1 MKKLLSVMVILT
13 VASARALVF
22 DINLNAT
29 NDPAGIL
36 SGIYETTPNAS
47 TATGGEVGT
56 GITYDTDT
64 RGLSIN
70 VAYGLFGFQP
80 LTGTFSAA
88 HIHGP
93 AGQGTN
99 APVLI
104 GLFAGATDILTEITP
119 NSGFFA
125 GTVTLT
131 PQQEDMLFANLLYLN
146 VHSTPTFGAG
156 EIRGQLIPSSVP
168 EPSSLILAGAGLA
181 LLLVLRRKRA

>member
-1 MKKLLSVMVILT
+1 MKTLLSAILLLT
-13 VASARALVF
+13 VVSARALVF

-47 TATGGEVGT
+47 TATGGEVGD
-56 GITYDTDT
+56 GITYDTAT
-64 RGLSIN
+64 RGLTIN
-70 VAYGLFGFQP
+70 VAYGLFGFEP
-80 LTGTFSAA
+80 LTRDFLSA

-104 GLFAGATDILTEITP
+104 GLFSGATDIHTELGTR
-119 NSGFFA
+119 SGFFS

-131 PQQEDMLFANLLYLN
+131 QPQEDMLFANLLYMN
-146 VHSTPTFGAG
+146 IHSTPDFNAG
-156 EIRGQLIPSSVP
+156 EIRGQLIPSTVP
-168 EPSSLILAGAGLA
+168 EPSSVVLAAAGLA
-181 LLLVLRRKRA
+181 LLIVVRRKRA